1 MYEKC
6 SNLRLYFKKE
16 GKNEKTS
23 ICYNHGINYEKN
35 GVIYSL
41 NVDVTI
47 PDVGFYS
54 SSVASQGTFI
64 RDFTVT
70 DTEKTFY
77 LMADNG
83 LTIEDVKLL
92 YGAEDGYTGDE
103 VCASCGVVVKKG
115 EAIKAI
121 GHKYVSGICIN
132 CQDKVVINKTVEEVD
147 TSKTAEEVKE
157 SVSEGAIEEIQK
169 EIESVPETGDD
180 RCIILWGIYLMI
192 SFCVVLVVGKKRCSI
207 K

>member
-1 MYEKC
+1 M
-6 SNLRLYFKKE
+6 
-16 GKNEKTS
+16 
-23 ICYNHGINYEKN
+23 YEKN

-83 LTIEDVKLL
+83 LTIV
-92 YGAEDGYTGDE
+92 
-103 VCASCGVVVKKG
+103 
-115 EAIKAI
+115 
-121 GHKYVSGICIN
+121 
-132 CQDKVVINKTVEEVD
+132 
-147 TSKTAEEVKE
+147 
-157 SVSEGAIEEIQK
+157 
-169 EIESVPETGDD
+169 
-180 RCIILWGIYLMI
+180 
-192 SFCVVLVVGKKRCSI
+192 
-207 K
+207 